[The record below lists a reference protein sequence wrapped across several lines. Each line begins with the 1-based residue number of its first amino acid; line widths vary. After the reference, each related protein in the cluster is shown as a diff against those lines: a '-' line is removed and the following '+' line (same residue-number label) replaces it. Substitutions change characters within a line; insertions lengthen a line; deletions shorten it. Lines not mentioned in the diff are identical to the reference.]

1 MSDLI
6 SRSDAINA
14 VHKYFVDKIN
24 NEPHEIDEDG
34 DDVFTDMKSVNALF
48 HHNKMVSKAIKAL
61 PSAEA
66 VQGEWVEKGGELVCS
81 VCGNSVSFS
90 RTPKGWVLGR
100 FCQTC
105 GARMYKGGEE

>member
-6 SRSDAINA
+6 RREDAIEARTEYRNENML
-14 VHKYFVDKIN
+14 DK
-24 NEPHEIDEDG
+24 EKA
-34 DDVFTDMKSVNALF
+34 TY
-48 HHNKMVSKAIKAL
+48 NKGWNDCNDAWVAIIKAL

-66 VQGEWVEKGGELVCS
+66 VQGVWIEKDGELVCS

-105 GARMYKGGEE
+105 GAKMTTGGDSE